1 MIGDFWWFLKNG
13 VWLDNK
19 DHFQN
24 RLMNRINENCGLWSM
39 SRIVICNVMSRWN
52 DRKDVL
58 RVL

>member
-1 MIGDFWWFLKNG
+1 MIGAFWWFLKNR

-24 RLMNRINENCGLWSM
+24 RLMNRINVNCGLWSM

-58 RVL
+58 KVL